1 MAQTRPLHLHLVPC
15 ARVAV
20 LAVAGGL
27 PRLAVSAVAVAAM
40 VNFPLPVLAI
50 LRLAGR
56 DFPRRAATATVAGFV
71 PAAVVVVV
79 DKLLLVLLRKTAA
92 TVARRLRSL
101 ILHRIPL
108 AAARL
113 AERLAGTDPTAA
125 PRTTMLSA
133 AMVVVVD
140 PLRRLARQAMAAM
153 AAILA
158 VAGVVVVPEP
168 QMPRALAEPAAMALS
183 G

>member
-1 MAQTRPLHLHLVPC
+1 MAQTRPFHLHLVPC

-20 LAVAGGL
+20 LEVVVA
-27 PRLAVSAVAVAAM
+27 R
-40 VNFPLPVLAI
+40 
-50 LRLAGR
+50 LRLAPLALLAAGMANSPSLAR
-56 DFPRRAATATVAGFV
+56 SMRHQGDKVCPRQAARPTVAACGPVVAAAGQGKLRLALRRKMVATA
-71 PAAVVVVV
+71 
-79 DKLLLVLLRKTAA
+79 
-92 TVARRLRSL
+92 ARPRLCS
-101 ILHRIPL
+101 IPPRIPL

-133 AMVVVVD
+133 AMAVVVD

>member
-1 MAQTRPLHLHLVPC
+1 VVVL
-15 ARVAV
+15 VAV
-20 LAVAGGL
+20 VVL
-27 PRLAVSAVAVAAM
+27 PRLALSAAVAGAT
-40 VNFPLPVLAI
+40 VNLPHLAPAI
-50 LRLAGR
+50 LPLVDRA
-56 DFPRRAATATVAGFV
+56 FPRQAATAAVAGFV
-71 PAAVVVVV
+71 RAAVVVAA
-79 DKLLLVLLRKTAA
+79 DKLRLALLRKTAA

-133 AMVVVVD
+133 AMAVVVD